1 MIAIEYQNELKPNE
15 FKPNVKKKKIDFMQY
30 FSFSAIIIL
39 VAVFTIMDKNFINTA
54 NLSNLL
60 SDTAPLLIMACG
72 ATLVLLLGSIDLSLG
87 AVCSVVNV
95 LMVKILSS
103 SFKASGDIASATILA
118 FGFSLLFGVVA
129 GFILGYIHV
138 KFKIPSFI
146 ASLGF
151 MSIWKSVAL
160 LISEA
165 PVSIPKAL
173 WPAIN
178 WSKISFGVFGLPFVL
193 AIVLILAFYLVQS
206 RTAFGKA
213 LYAIGG
219 NERASRMA
227 GININRMKIIAFIL
241 SGFCS
246 SLGSVFLAAKLKSS
260 APTVGDPFTLLVVAS
275 VALGGTA
282 LSGGKGSV
290 LGTVLGVLIVSII
303 RNGMNFV
310 GVDVFWQNIVFGIV
324 VIAAV
329 AITVDRSGR
338 LIVVK

>member
-1 MIAIEYQNELKPNE
+1 MTEVTTNQKLQPAGKRK
-15 FKPNVKKKKIDFMQY
+15 FDFMQY
-30 FSFSAIIIL
+30 FSFSAVIIL
-39 VAVFTIMDKNFINTA
+39 IAVFTILDGSFLNTA
-54 NLSNLL
+54 NLTNLL
-60 SDTAPLLIMACG
+60 SDTAPLMIMACG
-72 ATLVLLLGSIDLSLG
+72 ATFVLLLGSVDLSTG

-95 LMVKILSS
+95 LTVKILSE
-103 SFKASGDIASATILA
+103 SFKASGNIVTSTILA
-118 FGFSLLFGVVA
+118 FGIALLFGIAA

-138 KFKIPSFI
+138 RLKIPSFI

-165 PVSIPKAL
+165 PVSIPKAM
-173 WPAIN
+173 WPAID
-178 WSKISFGVFGLPFVL
+178 WSKISFGVIGLPLVL
-193 AIVLILAFYLVQS
+193 AAVVIIAFFIAQS
-206 RTAFGKA
+206 KTGFGKA

-227 GININRMKIIAFIL
+227 GINIDRTKILTFVL

-246 SLGSVFLAAKLKSS
+246 ALGSIFLAAKLKSS
-260 APTVGDPFTLLVVAS
+260 APTVGDSFTLLVIAS

-290 LGTVLGVLIVSII
+290 LGTVLGVFIVSII

-329 AITVDRSGR
+329 AITVDRTGR
-338 LIVVK
+338 SIVVK

>member
-1 MIAIEYQNELKPNE
+1 MAEVGYQKEME
-15 FKPNVKKKKIDFMQY
+15 VQGTIVKKKKIDFMQY
-30 FSFSAIIIL
+30 FSFSAVIIL
-39 VAVFTIMDKNFINTA
+39 IAAFTIMDKNFLNAA

-60 SDTAPLLIMACG
+60 SDTAPLLILSSG
-72 ATLVLLLGSIDLSLG
+72 ATFILLLGSVDLSTG
-87 AVCSVVNV
+87 AVTSVVNV
-95 LMVKILSS
+95 LMVRLLTS
-103 SFKASGDIASATILA
+103 SFKASDNLITAIIIA
-118 FGFSLLFGVVA
+118 FGFSILFGMLA
-129 GFILGYIHV
+129 GFVLGYIHV
-138 KFKIPSFI
+138 KLKIPSFI

-160 LISEA
+160 LISAA

-173 WPAIN
+173 WPAIG
-178 WSKISFGVFGLPFVL
+178 WSKISFGVFGLPLLL
-193 AIVLILAFYLVQS
+193 AMVVIIVFYLLQS
-206 RTAFGKA
+206 RTSFGKA

-227 GININRMKIIAFIL
+227 GININHMKIIAFTL

-246 SLGSVFLAAKLKSS
+246 ALGSIFLAAKLKSS
-260 APTVGDPFTLLVVAS
+260 APTVGDPFTLLVIAS

-290 LGTVLGVLIVSII
+290 LGTVLGVFIVSII

>member
-1 MIAIEYQNELKPNE
+1 MSATNLNPAKTNIEAG
-15 FKPNVKKKKIDFMQY
+15 KKSKFDFMQY
-30 FSFSAIIIL
+30 FSFSAVIL
-39 VAVFTIMDKNFINTA
+39 LIAVFTILDKNFVNKA

-60 SDTAPLLIMACG
+60 SDTAPLMIMACG
-72 ATLVLLLGSIDLSLG
+72 ATLVLLLGSVDLSIG

-95 LMVKILSS
+95 LAVKLLAS
-103 SFKASGDIASATILA
+103 SFKASGQILTATIIA
-118 FGFSLLFGVVA
+118 FGVSLLFGIVA
-129 GFILGYIHV
+129 GFVLGFIHV
-138 KFKIPSFI
+138 RLKIPSFI

-151 MSIWKSVAL
+151 MSVWKSVAL

-178 WSKISFGVFGLPFVL
+178 WSKITFGVLGLPLVL
-193 AIVLILAFYLVQS
+193 AAVVIIVFFLLQS

-213 LYAIGG
+213 LFAIGG
-219 NERASRMA
+219 NERAARMA
-227 GININRMKIIAFIL
+227 GISIDRVKITAFML

-246 SLGSVFLAAKLKSS
+246 ALGSIFLAAKLKSS
-260 APTVGDPFTLLVVAS
+260 APTVGDPFTLLVIAS

-290 LGTVLGVLIVSII
+290 LGTVLGVFIVSII

-310 GVDVFWQNIVFGIV
+310 GVDVFWQNIVFGLV

-338 LIVVK
+338 RIVVK